1 MAFEGILVNG
11 SSEILKTLITV
22 IGSEISLTSGVED
35 ELNRL
40 KQTLEV
46 IAAVTSDAERKQLND
61 AAVSLWLKSLK
72 EVSYNADDVLDEISY
87 QSMRRSDKNSKVKVF
102 FSSSN
107 QVDFRLKV
115 NEFKLKQG

>member
-1 MAFEGILVNG
+1 MTTGKEKPWI
-11 SSEILKTLITV
+11 EDQHC
-22 IGSEISLTSGVED
+22 EISLTSGVED

-102 FSSSN
+102 FSPSN